1 MNMKRL
7 IALFCACVALL
18 NPALSAADVVPPD
31 VLVRSV
37 TDEVLAIVRTDK
49 AIQSGNTQR
58 VLELVD
64 VKLLPHFDFTR
75 MTMLAVG
82 RDWTGASPEQ
92 RARLT
97 EAFRTLLV
105 RTYANALTRYR
116 DQKIE
121 VKPVR
126 MAEADTRVQIRTQ
139 VLQTGAAPLAIEYML
154 HKTDQAWLVFDVVVE
169 GSSLVTNYRSSF
181 AQEVRAGGMDGLI
194 RSIEA
199 KNRSL
204 EAEQARS

>member
-1 MNMKRL
+1 MTMKRL
-7 IALFCACVALL
+7 IALFCACLALMNPLPSVA
-18 NPALSAADVVPPD
+18 DIVPPD

-49 AIQSGNTQR
+49 TIQSGNTQR

-92 RARLT
+92 RTRLID
-97 EAFRTLLV
+97 AFRTLLV
-105 RTYANALTRYR
+105 RTYASALTRYR

-121 VKPVR
+121 IKPLR
-126 MAEADTRVQIRTQ
+126 MTETDTRVQIQTQ
-139 VLQTGAAPLAIEYML
+139 VLQPGATPLAIDYML
-154 HKTDQAWLVFDVVVE
+154 HKTGQGWQVFDVVVE
-169 GSSLVTNYRSSF
+169 GSSLVTSYRSNF
-181 AQEVRAGGMDGLI
+181 AQEVNAGGVDGLI
-194 RSIEA
+194 KAIEA

-204 EAEQARS
+204 VERARS

>member
-7 IALFCACVALL
+7 IALFCTCVALL

>member
-1 MNMKRL
+1 MTMKRL
-7 IALFCACVALL
+7 IALFCACLALMNPLPSVA
-18 NPALSAADVVPPD
+18 DIVPPD

-49 AIQSGNTQR
+49 TIQSGNTQR

-92 RARLT
+92 RTRLID
-97 EAFRTLLV
+97 AFRTLLV
-105 RTYANALTRYR
+105 RTYASALTRYR

-121 VKPVR
+121 IKPLR
-126 MAEADTRVQIRTQ
+126 MTETDTRVQIQTQ
-139 VLQTGAAPLAIEYML
+139 VLQPGATPLAIDYML
-154 HKTDQAWLVFDVVVE
+154 HKTGQGWQVFDVVVE
-169 GSSLVTNYRSSF
+169 GSSLVTSYRSNF
-181 AQEVRAGGMDGLI
+181 AQEVNAGGVDGLI
-194 RSIEA
+194 KAIEA
-199 KNRSL
+199 KNRCL
-204 EAEQARS
+204 VERARS

>member
-1 MNMKRL
+1 MKRL
-7 IALFCACVALL
+7 IVLFSTCLALIT
-18 NPALSAADVVPPD
+18 PALSAAEIVLPD

-37 TDEVLAIVRTDK
+37 TDEVIAIVRTDK
-49 AIQSGNTQR
+49 AIQSGNTRR

-82 RDWTGASPEQ
+82 RDWTAATPEQ
-92 RARLT
+92 RTRLT

-121 VKPVR
+121 VKPLR

-139 VLQTGAAPLAIEYML
+139 VLQSGAAPLAIDYML
-154 HKTDQAWLVFDVVVE
+154 HKTDKSWLVFDVVVE

-181 AQEVRAGGMDGLI
+181 AQEVQAGGVDGLI
-194 RSIEA
+194 RSIES
-199 KNRSL
+199 KNRTL

>member
-1 MNMKRL
+1 MKRL
-7 IALFCACVALL
+7 IALFCACLALTT
-18 NPALSAADVVPPD
+18 PALGSGDVVPPD
-31 VLVRSV
+31 VLVRTV
-37 TDEVLAIVRTDK
+37 TDEVLAVVRTDK

-58 VLELVD
+58 VLEVVD

-97 EAFRTLLV
+97 AAFRTLLV

-121 VKPVR
+121 VKPLR

-139 VLQTGAAPLAIEYML
+139 VLQAGAAPLAIDYML
-154 HKTDQAWLVFDVVVE
+154 HKTDKAWLVFDVVVE

-181 AQEVRAGGMDGLI
+181 AQEVQAAGMDGLI

-199 KNRSL
+199 KNRTL